1 MLHEGPFEMELSARR
16 VVRVG
21 VLQLKVK
28 PAAET
33 MGVFEANRTRPMT
46 DVSALAACGW

>member
-1 MLHEGPFEMELSARR
+1 VTGFS
-16 VVRVG
+16 
-21 VLQLKVK
+21 QLKVK

-46 DVSALAACGW
+46 DVSALTACRW